1 MHLKKNKTQQI
12 KTNKPKRAARTKK
25 KAVQP
30 ERITNKRINQ
40 PHLPW
45 RKRNTSQDSIPFD
58 YMYEDGIAAL
68 GNHRYSVTYNFDDI
82 NYVNTDESTR
92 VGIFEAYCYFI
103 NAYDDTVQIQIHVVN
118 QPLSRTTTK
127 LYLSVPETASER
139 LSHCIGEYNNMIN
152 KRITGSK
159 SYVKKKYVTL
169 TIIENSYDEAAKRF
183 DRIENETLS
192 LLRQMGCGTHQL
204 NRNQR
209 LTLLREYYRPDDLS
223 EISTQASVRTGIC
236 GKDLIAPY
244 GMDMSNERYLKLDDS
259 YIQCLFFSDFPQD
272 LSDDI
277 MRDITNV
284 DRDMFITINIL
295 PQDPTYAI
303 KETEKRLKRMDTE
316 KYNVFARQSKAGV
329 LVPEAPREL
338 THMIENTESF
348 LKALRTRNEKMFLAN
363 ILVMVRGKSQQ
374 EVDLAVDEVTAPAKK
389 NGCTVKP
396 FSFDHENALNSIV
409 PLGRNDTFVKRTFTT
424 TSLSAFIPF
433 NVVEIVQPT
442 GFSYGKNSLSNNVL
456 MLDRKLL
463 TNPHG
468 FYFGTSGSGKSM
480 GAKAEVFECFNRT
493 NDDMIIID
501 PDGEFSKMVD
511 LLGGQVIK
519 VSNGSST
526 YFNPFEI
533 NEYYGG
539 EEESDPIP
547 FKSDFIISLLEVTL
561 NYRHGIDPITRSV
574 IDHCV
579 RDIYKPYQKHPGK
592 KNIPTFKDFYQ
603 DLGQQPSEEARM
615 LKSALEIYVEGSLN
629 IFAEHT
635 NVNIN
640 NRLICFDTK
649 DLGKQLKTMGMTI
662 IQDWVWNHISANQAK
677 NKTTWLWNDEIH
689 HSLRNPSTA
698 AWLINSWKRGR
709 KYGLIATGMTQE
721 VRDVCMNEEAKTL
734 IANSEFIMLYKQ
746 KPDMI
751 EDLAQV
757 MDLSDRQTKKLLT
770 CPKGTGLFKAGNSMV
785 EFNNIYPDDTE
796 LFQVMMTDINRK
808 AASPSERKEA

>member
-1 MHLKKNKTQQI
+1 MIKSMTKKQKNNKS
-12 KTNKPKRAARTKK
+12 ALSKK
-25 KAVQP
+25 KAKKKIQQEP
-30 ERITNKRINQ
+30 ERITNKRTTQ
-40 PHLPW
+40 KHAVW
-45 RKRNTSQDSIPFD
+45 KKRDTVQDSIP
-58 YMYEDGIAAL
+58 YEHMYEDGIACL
-68 GNHRYSVTYNFDDI
+68 GDHRYSLTYNFDDI
-82 NYVNTDESTR
+82 NYTNTDETTR

-103 NAYDDTVQIQIHVVN
+103 NAYDDTVQIQIHIVN
-118 QPLSRTTTK
+118 RQLARTTTK
-127 LYLSVPETASER
+127 LYLPVQEEANEKLKS
-139 LSHCIGEYNNMIN
+139 CIGEYNDMIH

-159 SYVKKKYVTL
+159 SYVKEKYVTR
-169 TIIENSYDEAAKRF
+169 TILETSYEEAVKRF
-183 DRIENETLS
+183 DRIENDTLS

-204 NRNQR
+204 NRSQR
-209 LTLLREYYRPDDLS
+209 LALLREYYRPDDLS
-223 EISTQASVRTGIC
+223 AISEQKSIRTGIY

-244 GMDMSNERYLKLDDS
+244 SIDTSDDHYLKLGDD
-259 YIQCLFFSDFPQD
+259 YVQCLFVSDFPQD
-272 LSDDI
+272 LSDDF
-277 MRDITNV
+277 MRDITDI
-284 DRDMFITINIL
+284 DRDMFITLNIQ
-295 PQDPTYAI
+295 PQDPVFAI

-338 THMIENTESF
+338 VHMIENAESF

-363 ILVMVRGKSQQ
+363 ILIMIRGKSKK
-374 EVDLAVDEVTAPAKK
+374 EIDLAASEVAAPAKK

-456 MLDRKLL
+456 MLDRKTL

-480 GAKAEVFECFNRT
+480 GAKAEIFECFNRT

-501 PDGEFSKMVD
+501 PDGEFTKMVN

-519 VSNGSST
+519 VSNGSAT
-526 YFNPFEI
+526 CFNPFDI

-539 EEESDPIP
+539 DEEADPVP

-561 NYRHGIDPITRSV
+561 NYRNGIDPITRSI
-574 IDHCV
+574 IDRCV
-579 RDIYKPYQKHPGK
+579 RDIYKSYKKHPCRR
-592 KNIPTFKDFYQ
+592 NVPTFRDFYA
-603 DLGQQPSEEARM
+603 DLQQQPEPEAKT
-615 LKSALEIYVEGSLN
+615 LKSALEIYIEGSLN
-629 IFAEHT
+629 IFAEQT

-640 NRLICFDTK
+640 NRLICFNTR
-649 DLGKQLKTMGMTI
+649 DLGQQLKTMGMTI
-662 IQDWVWNHISANQAK
+662 IQDWCWNHISANQAK
-677 NKTTWLWNDEIH
+677 NETTWLWNDEIH

-721 VRDVCMNEEAKTL
+721 VRDVCMNEAAKTL
-734 IANSEFIMLYKQ
+734 IANSEFIMLYRQ
-746 KPDMI
+746 KPDML
-751 EDLAQV
+751 EDLTQV

-770 CPKGTGLFKAGNSMV
+770 CPKGTGLFRAGNSMV
-785 EFNNIYPDDTE
+785 EFNNIYPDDTQ
-796 LFQVMMTDINRK
+796 LFQAMMSDINRN
-808 AASPSERKEA
+808 PSKSAERKEA